1 MTEIYV
7 IRHVEAEGN
16 LYRMMQGKWDG
27 GVTTLGSMQRDALSM
42 RFKDIHIDALYSS
55 PLYRARFTAT
65 AITRFHDLEIQIEPR
80 ISEIDSGHWEARP
93 FGNLIIEEGEQFNN
107 FLRSPEDF
115 KVEGAETFFDV
126 QKRAVEALIEIAQ
139 RHEGQTVAMTSH
151 GVAIRCALTGVL
163 GLRLNDVETVPIFN
177 NTGVAR
183 LIYEDGKFTA
193 DYINDDSHL
202 DGLPPS
208 SHGKITALW
217 HKHIDPREH
226 RDFYIDCYRNS
237 WLAAH
242 GNLEGFNP
250 ETYFASALEHYLHD
264 PQSIYMILNRD
275 EPVGIVELDVKRGE
289 HSDYGWVS
297 LFYLKEDYRRRGLG
311 IQLLGRAVMKYQA
324 LGRKTLRL
332 HVSDDNTAALAF
344 YKKYGFKTIGT
355 DCGVATMLHLMER
368 PLRSEGHGTV

>member
-16 LYRMMQGKWDG
+16 LYRMMQGRWDG
-27 GVTTLGSMQRDALSM
+27 GVTTLGNMQRDALSQ

-65 AITRFHDLEIQIEPR
+65 AISRFHELEINIEPR
-80 ISEIDSGHWEARP
+80 LSEIDSGHWEAMP
-93 FGNLIIEEGEQFNN
+93 FGNLMIEQGEQFNN
-107 FLRSPEDF
+107 FLRNPEEF
-115 KVEGAETFFDV
+115 HVEGAESFYDV
-126 QKRAVEALIEIAQ
+126 QKRAMAALIDIAQ
-139 RHEGQTVAMTSH
+139 RHDGQTVAITSH

-163 GLRLNDVETVPIFN
+163 GLRLNDIETVPIFN

-183 LIYEDGKFTA
+183 LFYENGKFTA
-193 DYINDDSHL
+193 EYINDDSHL
-202 DGLPPS
+202 EGLPPS

-217 HKHIDPREH
+217 HRHIDPREH
-226 RDFYIDCYRNS
+226 RDFYIDCYRNA
-237 WLAAH
+237 WQAAH

-250 ETYFASALEHYLHD
+250 ESYYASAIEHYLAD
-264 PQSIYMILNRD
+264 DKSIYMILNRE
-275 EPVGIVELDVKRGE
+275 EPVGIVELDTRRGE
-289 HSDYGWVS
+289 HADYGWVS
-297 LFYLKEDYRRRGLG
+297 LLYLREDYRRRGLG

-344 YKKYGFKTIGT
+344 YKKFGFRELGSEP
-355 DCGVATMLHLMER
+355 GVGSRLYLMER
-368 PLRSEGHGTV
+368 PLRSEF

>member
-1 MTEIYV
+1 MTEIYM

-27 GVTTLGSMQRDALSM
+27 GVTTLGSMQRDALAL

-55 PLYRARFTAT
+55 PLYRARFTAG
-65 AITRFHDLEIQIEPR
+65 AIKAFHDVEIQIEPR
-80 ISEIDSGHWEARP
+80 VIEIDSGPWEAMP
-93 FGNLIIEEGEQFNN
+93 FGNLIKEQGEQFNN

-115 KVEGAETFFDV
+115 KIEGAETFFDV

-139 RHEGQTVAMTSH
+139 RHEGQTVAITSH

-163 GLRLNDVETVPIFN
+163 GLRINDVETVPIFN

-183 LIYEDGKFTA
+183 LFYEDGKFTA
-193 DYINDDSHL
+193 EYINDHSHL
-202 DGLPPS
+202 EGLPPS
-208 SHGKITALW
+208 SHSKITALW

-242 GNLEGFNP
+242 GNLEGFNG
-250 ETYFASALEHYLHD
+250 ENYYASAIEHYKND
-264 PQSIYMILNRD
+264 PESIYMICNRD
-275 EPVGIVELDVKRGE
+275 EAVGIVELDVKRGE
-289 HSDYGWVS
+289 HAGYGWVS
-297 LFYLKEDYRRRGLG
+297 LLYLREDYRSRGLG
-311 IQLLGRAVMKYQA
+311 IQLLGRAIMKYQA
-324 LGRKTLRL
+324 LKRQTLRL
-332 HVSDDNTAALAF
+332 HVSEDNSAAIKF
-344 YKKYGFKTIGT
+344 YERFGFKAIATEQ
-355 DCGVATMLHLMER
+355 GVGSKLYLMER

>member
-27 GVTTLGSMQRDALSM
+27 GVTTLGSMQRDALSL

-55 PLYRARFTAT
+55 PLYRARFTAS
-65 AITRFHDLEIQIEPR
+65 AITRFHDVEIQIEPR
-80 ISEIDSGHWEARP
+80 ITEIDSGHWEARP
-93 FGNLIIEEGEQFNN
+93 FGNLIIEDGEQFNN

-126 QKRAVEALIEIAQ
+126 QKRAVEALTEIAQ
-139 RHEGQTVAMTSH
+139 RQDGQTVALTSH

-163 GLRLNDVETVPIFN
+163 GLRINDVEAVPIFN

-202 DGLPPS
+202 EGLPPS

-226 RDFYIDCYRNS
+226 RDFYLDCYRKS

-242 GNLEGFNP
+242 GSLVGFNP
-250 ETYFASALEHYLHD
+250 ESYYASAIEHYLAD

-275 EPVGIVELDVKRGE
+275 EAVGIVELDVKRGE
-289 HSDYGWVS
+289 QAHYGWVS
-297 LFYLKEDYRRRGLG
+297 LLYLKDEYRHRGLG

-332 HVSDDNTAALAF
+332 HVSDDNAAALAF
-344 YKKYGFKTIGT
+344 YQKYGFETINT
-355 DCGVATMLHLMER
+355 SSGVVSSLYLMER